1 MTECQICAVTK
12 KSVFA
17 CPYCS
22 YHACTMC
29 YERIFL
35 DSINEPACVSCKRE
49 FMSDFLHATFTKAFL
64 LKRYAEHRQ
73 QVLYDREKALLP
85 ATQVA
90 AERARERIAIEKRWR
105 EAQDKLT
112 ATRRLV
118 KDLTMRTNQLRW
130 ELNRLEMTDNAKMD
144 DVKSSEKS
152 AYVAPCPNNDCRG
165 FLTSSYVCGLCKVRA
180 CRDCREVLSVES
192 VESKESK
199 VDHECNPDTV
209 ESVKEI
215 AKSTRSCPN
224 CHTPI
229 FKISGCDQMWCV
241 QCNVAFSWSTG
252 QIQQGPIHNPHYF
265 EYMSSRNNGQVPRNP
280 QEVRCGGLPP
290 VSWLS
295 DIQGRVCGK
304 ESVSCRQYISTLYRE
319 IVHLREVILRGL
331 PTALDNICNRDLR
344 IDYLLGDI
352 NEDEFKTKLQRREKD
367 RAKKLEQR
375 AILEMY
381 CNVVQDCMN
390 NYYQNGSTFK
400 LYRTEWSEDKAN
412 DLIREELE
420 VRKYMRDA
428 WERMNHK
435 YNSSVSCP
443 LTL

>member
-1 MTECQICAVTK
+1 MTECQICAVPK

-17 CPYCS
+17 CPYCAFL
-22 YHACTMC
+22 ACTSC
-29 YERIFL
+29 YERIITE
-35 DSINEPACVSCKRE
+35 SINEPACVSCKRE
-49 FMSDFLHATFTKAFL
+49 FVSDFLHSTFTKAFL
-64 LKRYAEHRQ
+64 LKRYVAHRQ
-73 QVLYDREKALLP
+73 KVLYDREKALLP
-85 ATQVA
+85 ATQIA
-90 AERARERIAIEKRWR
+90 AEKARERIAVERKWR

-112 ATRRLV
+112 ATRRLI
-118 KDLTMRTNQLRW
+118 KELTMRTNQLRW
-130 ELNRLEMTDNAKMD
+130 ELNRLELNEETEEKEEIAGTRSTKNAF
-144 DVKSSEKS
+144 VG
-152 AYVAPCPNNDCRG
+152 PCPNNECRG
-165 FLTSSYVCGLCKVRA
+165 FLTSDYVCGLCKVRA
-180 CRDCREVLSVES
+180 CRECREMLLEGPN
-192 VESKESK
+192 ESKS
-199 VDHECNPDTV
+199 DHTCNPDTL

-215 AKSTRSCPN
+215 AKTTRSCPN

-252 QIQQGPIHNPHYF
+252 QIQKGPIHNPHYF
-265 EYMSSRNNGQVPRNP
+265 EYMSSRNNGHVPRNP
-280 QEVRCGGLPP
+280 HEVQCGGLPP
-290 VSWLS
+290 VSWLA

-304 ESVSCRQYISTLYRE
+304 ESISCRHYISTLYRE

-344 IDYLLGDI
+344 IEYLLGVI

-390 NYYQNGSTFK
+390 NYYQHGSSSK
-400 LYRTEWSEDKAN
+400 SYRTEWSEDKAN

-420 VRKYMRDA
+420 VRKYTRQA
-428 WERMNHK
+428 WERMNNK

-443 LTL
+443 LIL